1 MHFLSWEY
9 LKPKSIS
16 LSLIENFINL
26 YFKNITKLLT
36 VLNYSGL
43 DIQFNFV
50 DELLW
55 LTKIIIKK

>member
-1 MHFLSWEY
+1 MYLLSWEY